1 MVAVYEDS
9 SAICHRDN
17 ESCCT
22 VICLHLYSVR
32 LYICKSNDAKRPI
45 VHKHVS
51 PPRHSCSVLSKTES
65 IRLISI
71 PEKFGLFSAESKT
84 VRMHAMT
91 FDQSDIKSEDTIA
104 NVEGMQCLWLFNLT
118 YTHTH
123 THTLSLSSLTLSLS
137 FWFPHSALS
146 LTFLACVCMLWGVC
160 FYFLSIRIFKL
171 KYPVR

>member
-1 MVAVYEDS
+1 MEKNFMSY
-9 SAICHRDN
+9 
-17 ESCCT
+17 
-22 VICLHLYSVR
+22 
-32 LYICKSNDAKRPI
+32 CKSNDAKRPI

-91 FDQSDIKSEDTIA
+91 FHPSDIKWEDTIA

-118 YTHTH
+118 FTHAHTH
-123 THTLSLSSLTLSLS
+123 TYSLFSLTLSFS

-146 LTFLACVCMLWGVC
+146 LTFFVCLYALRGV
-160 FYFLSIRIFKL
+160 LLLLLLRIFKL
-171 KYPVR
+171 KYPAHSSA

>member
-22 VICLHLYSVR
+22 VICLHLYSA
-32 LYICKSNDAKRPI
+32 LMYICKSNKAKSPI
-45 VHKHVS
+45 VHKHVC
-51 PPRHSCSVLSKTES
+51 PPRHSCSVLSNTES

-71 PEKFGLFSAESKT
+71 PDQFGLFSAESKT

-91 FDQSDIKSEDTIA
+91 FDPSDIKSEDTIA

-118 YTHTH
+118 LTYTSPLFS
-123 THTLSLSSLTLSLS
+123 LSLSLSL
-137 FWFPHSALS
+137 FPHSALS
-146 LTFLACVCMLWGVC
+146 LTFLACVCKLWGLC
-160 FYFLSIRIFKL
+160 FYFLYFEFSS
-171 KYPVR
+171 